1 MPRNFQSKLPL
12 HLDPATPLGQP
23 AAGNC
28 IYIYIKTPPDRKL
41 RSAQHSA
48 GHHIYKWQRF
58 ARTRSATSVSPADP
72 PSQRKR
78 IARNREN
85 HAKSATYICIF
96 YNDGNTEPLGMLG
109 TNRGLVRHRT
119 RGIPIIA
126 WAFGIFA
133 TSTIFTPKAFAMS
146 FLTGQ
151 PISANCS
158 FAESHLDRTGDQS
171 RAQLNKKAGK
181 APSLRVALNRFSGF

>member
-1 MPRNFQSKLPL
+1 MAKVCQDTICYKCFTGRPTKSTK
-12 HLDPATPLGQP
+12 T
-23 AAGNC
+23 NC
-28 IYIYIKTPPDRKL
+28 TK
-41 RSAQHSA
+41 
-48 GHHIYKWQRF
+48 
-58 ARTRSATSVSPADP
+58 
-72 PSQRKR
+72 QRKPCQECDLY
-78 IARNREN
+78 I
-85 HAKSATYICIF
+85 YICIF